1 MGQCKP
7 GYFGDFCE
15 KKCSEKCL
23 NVICDKSSGICYEC
37 ASGYTGEYCN
47 KTCSKEC
54 LNGRCNQS
62 SGLCNDCTRTYLESC
77 SQECGEG
84 CREINGFPQCDRQSG
99 KCLNG
104 CKFYH
109 YGFYCNNTC
118 KNCKRNSSNSPC
130 DINGVCQFGC
140 ENDYWDKKCNSKCSV
155 NCQGDEHGKRCNS
168 STGECINGCT
178 RGWSGKF
185 CRDLKHQ
192 CESNRYVIHGCLGQC
207 TPGYFGNFCEKNC
220 SEKCLNVICDKS
232 SGICNECVSGYT
244 GGYCNKTCSKE
255 CLNGRCNQSSGLCNN
270 CTRGYLESCSQECG
284 VGCRE
289 INGFPQCDRQS
300 GKCLNGC
307 KFYHYGFYCNNTC
320 KNCKQNSSN
329 SPCDINGVCQFGC
342 ENDYWDKK
350 CNSKCSANCQ
360 GDENGKGCNS
370 YTGECIN
377 GCTRG
382 WSGKFCGESTDKENI
397 SSLKTTSIVIPV
409 IATVVV
415 VVVGII
421 CYVWARKR
429 CIRQQN
435 ERMEPGQ
442 VLPVDVPPIQQPTG
456 PWGPQSSSLYA
467 EINEDTMEQYHYI
480 CEQNSPDQYDEINVT
495 EYDRDIGVPSKEFTD
510 DSNSPQSITNVKNE
524 LEISGESISRRSITH
539 SYSDLDHAC
548 KTDNINELNP
558 RHSIAESNNSIEL
571 PAARDSEKGEEIF
584 GDLGQYQVDY
594 IHAIAREICDN
605 ELDQQTIES
614 SL

>member
-1 MGQCKP
+1 MSLSAGCLRVPSYTNDRTMDECFRRDRALCLNGKCISTSGLCDGARNCLYNEDEFDRPCNLKHQCESNRSLIHGCLGQCTP

-15 KKCSEKCL
+15 NICSEKCL
-23 NVICDKSSGICYEC
+23 NGICDKSSGICNKC
-37 ASGYTGEYCN
+37 ASGYTGGYCN
-47 KTCSKEC
+47 KACSKEC
-54 LNGRCNQS
+54 LNGICDKS

-77 SQECGEG
+77 SQECGVG

-130 DINGVCQFGC
+130 DINGVCRFGC
-140 ENDYWDKKCNSKCSV
+140 ENDYWDKKCN
-155 NCQGDEHGKRCNS
+155 
-168 STGECINGCT
+168 
-178 RGWSGKF
+178 
-185 CRDLKHQ
+185 
-192 CESNRYVIHGCLGQC
+192 Y
-207 TPGYFGNFCEKNC
+207 
-220 SEKCLNVICDKS
+220 
-232 SGICNECVSGYT
+232 
-244 GGYCNKTCSKE
+244 
-255 CLNGRCNQSSGLCNN
+255 
-270 CTRGYLESCSQECG
+270 
-284 VGCRE
+284 
-289 INGFPQCDRQS
+289 
-300 GKCLNGC
+300 
-307 KFYHYGFYCNNTC
+307 
-320 KNCKQNSSN
+320 
-329 SPCDINGVCQFGC
+329 
-342 ENDYWDKK
+342 
-350 CNSKCSANCQ
+350 KCSANCQ
-360 GDENGKGCNS
+360 GDEHGKGCNS
-370 YTGECIN
+370 STGECIN

-382 WSGKFCGESTDKENI
+382 WSGKFCGESTDKENV
-397 SSLKTTSIVIPV
+397 SSLKTTSIVLPV

-495 EYDRDIGVPSKEFTD
+495 EYDRDIGVMPSKEFKD
-510 DSNSPQSITNVKNE
+510 DSISRQSIKNVKNE
-524 LEISGESISRRSITH
+524 LEISDESISRRSITH

-594 IHAIAREICDN
+594 IHAIAREVCDN